1 MQQSNFDR
9 RSEEVAMQHGGC
21 FNLDFASGAGG
32 TNPSAVYAAG
42 VLSRSAINGCRQRIA
57 TILGAEP
64 EEIFFTS
71 GGTESNNWALK
82 GVAEALLSK
91 GKRHIITSCIEH
103 PSVLESCH
111 YLEGS
116 GFEVTYLPVNRWGQ
130 VDPQELEVSIRND
143 TGLVSIMALN
153 NEIGTRQCIP
163 ELARIA
169 HSYGLVFHSDCV
181 QHFPHYGL
189 NVTEAGVDLAS
200 LSGHKF
206 GAPVGVGILYVR
218 KGTPILPLL
227 HGGGQQEG
235 FRSGTESVE
244 LVERL
249 TSAIEETVANLDD
262 RNRNAYFAG
271 RAFFNAVRGQF
282 PSVRVNGAPSGAR
295 EPSIFS
301 LCFPGIDGETLAQML
316 DAEGIFVS
324 RGSACSA
331 GEHHPSHVLKAI
343 GLSDEDAMSS
353 IRVSLP
359 PDHSPPIADEVG
371 RRIGIAALV
380 LEDMGG

>member
-9 RSEEVAMQHGGC
+9 RSEEIAMQYGGC

-32 TNPSAVYAAG
+32 TNPSAIYAPG
-42 VLSRSAINGCRQRIA
+42 VLSRSAIDGCRQRIA
-57 TILGAEP
+57 AILGAEP

-82 GVAEALLSK
+82 GTAEALLSK

-111 YLEGS
+111 YLEGG

-130 VDPQELEVSIRND
+130 VDPHELEVSIRND
-143 TGLVSIMALN
+143 TGLVSIMALS
-153 NEIGTRQCIP
+153 NEIGTRQNIP
-163 ELARIA
+163 ELASIA
-169 HSYGLVFHSDCV
+169 HAHGLVFHSDCV
-181 QHFPHYGL
+181 QHFPHYRL
-189 NVTEAGVDLAS
+189 NVHDPDIDLAS
-200 LSGHKF
+200 ISGHKF

-227 HGGGQQEG
+227 HGGGQQGG

-249 TSAIEETVANLDD
+249 TNAMEETVADLEH
-262 RNRNAYFAG
+262 RRGKAYRAG
-271 RAFFNAVRGQF
+271 RALFSAVQGQF
-282 PSVRVNGAPSGAR
+282 PSVLLNGAPAGAR
-295 EPSIFS
+295 EPSIIN
-301 LCFPGIDGETLAQML
+301 LCFPGVDGETLVQML
-316 DAEGIFVS
+316 DAEGVFVS

-353 IRVSLP
+353 IRVSIP
-359 PDHSPPIADEVG
+359 PDLSVSEAEEAG
-371 RRIGIAALV
+371 RRIGVAALV
-380 LEDMGG
+380 LEDMA